1 VRSANGTSLSFEAY
15 GVVVSLDFVDAG
27 LCREALSVLPAGAR
41 LIGDGP
47 THVRLAVDSQG
58 RLSPTASPEP
68 DSVTAARTGPRARLA
83 AGLRHHV
90 ALHSSDLFVH
100 AGVVAVNG
108 SALLIPGRS
117 HSGKSTLVAALL
129 RMGAAYLSD
138 EYAVIDQR
146 GTILPFP
153 TALSIRDGAGV
164 ARRVDPEALGASVIT
179 GPTPARLVVATRFRP
194 GARWDP
200 RPVSRGEA
208 MLHLLQNTI
217 AARSQS
223 VKAMRRIRL
232 ACERADGLV
241 GPRGEFEAAA
251 RDLMMRMRVPAPGR

>member
-1 VRSANGTSLSFEAY
+1 
-15 GVVVSLDFVDAG
+15 
-27 LCREALSVLPAGAR
+27 
-41 LIGDGP
+41 
-47 THVRLAVDSQG
+47 VDSQG
-58 RLSPTASPEP
+58 RLSPTALPEP
-68 DSVTAARTGPRARLA
+68 DSVTAARTGPRAQLA

-108 SALLIPGRS
+108 SALLIPGSS

-138 EYAVIDQR
+138 EYAVIDER

-179 GPTPARLVVATRFRP
+179 GPTPPRLVVATRFRP

-208 MLHLLQNTI
+208 MLHLLRNTI

-241 GPRGEFEAAA
+241 GLRGEVEAAA
-251 RDLMMRMRVPAPGR
+251 RDLMMRMPVPASGR